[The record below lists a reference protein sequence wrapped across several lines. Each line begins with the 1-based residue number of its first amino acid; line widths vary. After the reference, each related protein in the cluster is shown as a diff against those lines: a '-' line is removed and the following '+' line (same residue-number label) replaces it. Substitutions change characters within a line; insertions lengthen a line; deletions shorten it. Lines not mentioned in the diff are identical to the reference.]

1 MGKIGKKQNKEIEIE
16 QIYDIQHF
24 GSEAMYYAL
33 LTVPKNLRKKTYE
46 LAQRRIA
53 SYFEMNHGR

>member
-1 MGKIGKKQNKEIEIE
+1 MGKTGKKQNRLEIE

-24 GSEAMYYAL
+24 SSEAMYYAL
-33 LTVPKNLRKKTYE
+33 LTVPKDLRKKTYE
-46 LAQRRIA
+46 LAKRRIE